1 MDEYGVCSV
10 YNTLNVTNDVIAEQ
24 LMYSDS
30 ERLVYT
36 YLIPVILVFG
46 VSSNSSFLYVVARIK
61 RLRTITNYYLVT
73 IASADII
80 FISISIGAYIW
91 TFFASPYVKSAAWD
105 GDTGCVICFLV
116 PLAMYFTSMA
126 LITLVTLERYYAI
139 CYPLKHIMMASK
151 RRTVKII
158 ITTLSVSAVLGT
170 LVSLKDSKIRFT
182 CLIWPDEDQYVNF
195 PNVIQYCSSID
206 PIKPVTI
213 MSEVLQTIPFFVAM
227 FWNAYMYVRIL
238 HTLNKRDT
246 KTMNTQNT
254 IKVRNQVARLLIVN
268 GIAFFLCNV
277 SYRLVAIHNILRLTM
292 GVGLLKTDEAVGL
305 LVIISRGGLYLNS
318 SINPII
324 YNLSSSFY
332 YEGFKEA
339 FGFSRRR
346 LTSTMRKSNLTPSPS
361 YAMSQNC
368 LINRT

>member
-1 MDEYGVCSV
+1 MFENGSVCGV
-10 YNTLNVTNDVIAEQ
+10 YNTLNVTNDVITAQ

-36 YLIPVILVFG
+36 YVIPIILTFG
-46 VSSNSSFLYVVARIK
+46 VSSNASFLYVVARIK

-73 IASADII
+73 IATADII
-80 FISISIGAYIW
+80 FISISIGAYMW
-91 TFFASPYVKSAAWD
+91 TFFSSPYVKSAPWD
-105 GDTGCVICFLV
+105 HDTGCVIAFSV

-139 CYPLKHIMMASK
+139 CYPLRNKMMASK
-151 RRTVKII
+151 RRTVKVII
-158 ITTLSVSAVLGT
+158 ATILISAVLGT
-170 LVSLKDSKIRFT
+170 LVSLKDIKILFT
-182 CLIWPDEDQYVNF
+182 CLIWPDDDDQFVNF
-195 PNVIQYCSSID
+195 PNVIKYCSSID
-206 PIKPVTI
+206 PVKPITI

-246 KTMNTQNT
+246 KTMNTKNT
-254 IKVRNQVARLLIVN
+254 IQVRNQVARLLIIN
-268 GIAFFLCNV
+268 GIAFFLCHV

-292 GVGLLKTDEAVGL
+292 GIGLLKTDHAVGL

-339 FGFSRRR
+339 FGSSKRRIR
-346 LTSTMRKSNLTPSPS
+346 GSLAPAPT